1 MSFKSMMKATINT
14 YRSSAGANPNL
25 DETWAALELDIA
37 AGPHQLTGN
46 ERIVDTGKNVFAD
59 VRFIT
64 ISTATLLDRVKWN
77 SVMYEIVHVD
87 DPMARG
93 HHVEFKCKLMPN
105 LKESVYPDV

>member
-1 MSFKSMMKATINT
+1 MMKGVINT
-14 YRSSAGANPNL
+14 YKATAGATPNH
-25 DETWAALELDIA
+25 DKTWAAHELNIPA
-37 AGPHQLTGN
+37 APHQLSGN
-46 ERIVDTGKNVFAD
+46 ERIVDTGKNIFAD

-64 ISTATLLDRVKWN
+64 ISTATLLDRIKWN
-77 SVMYEIVHVD
+77 SKMYEIVHVD